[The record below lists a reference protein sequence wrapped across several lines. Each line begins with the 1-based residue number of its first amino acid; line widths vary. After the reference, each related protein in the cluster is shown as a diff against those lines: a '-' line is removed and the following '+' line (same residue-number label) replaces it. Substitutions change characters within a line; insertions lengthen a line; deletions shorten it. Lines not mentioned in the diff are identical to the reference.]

1 MIGKV
6 KWFND
11 AKGFGFIT
19 TKAVDDIF
27 AHYSA
32 IQGDTFKTL
41 TEGQT
46 VSFDLTTGPKGPQA
60 FNIQK
65 LDSVALEWQCQ
76 NDSSHCTEAEP
87 CTSCCDHSDKHKGIC
102 LSCGL
107 DCRADMMAD
116 AADRLLDW
124 QRDNS

>member
-11 AKGFGFIT
+11 AKGFGFIST
-19 TKAVDDIF
+19 DEFEHIF

-32 IQGDTFKTL
+32 IQGDGFKTL
-41 TEGQT
+41 AEGQT

-60 FNIQK
+60 FNIHRI
-65 LDSVALEWQCQ
+65 DSVASEWQCE
-76 NDSSHCTEAEP
+76 NDFSHCTEDEP

-102 LSCGL
+102 LSCGF

-124 QRDNS
+124 ERDNS